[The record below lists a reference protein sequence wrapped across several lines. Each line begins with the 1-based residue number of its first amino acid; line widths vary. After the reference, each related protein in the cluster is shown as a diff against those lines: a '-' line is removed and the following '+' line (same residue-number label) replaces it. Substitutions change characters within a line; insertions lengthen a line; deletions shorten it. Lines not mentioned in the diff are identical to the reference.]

1 MRFDQLDS
9 RSSQLARTNRSRV
22 TALVVALLL
31 VILGIQ
37 LAADPGTWSWM
48 FPAAPDAAGPTILD
62 PEAASYPLVIA
73 EPAPANSESRSEA
86 TSSTGPLLEGID
98 FSSIED
104 NTLGLRATE
113 LDAYRTSLDR
123 LRNIPSETLGEFA
136 ERTPNFGAVM
146 LEPDHY
152 RGHVF
157 EIQGLARRILRLPAD
172 EEGAPPLYELWV
184 FTRDSGINPWRV
196 VAADIPDALP
206 RGLHSEG
213 IPVRL
218 TGLFFKLQAYETQKH
233 VPHIAPLLLAKTVG
247 YRPPAAPSSA
257 ASVNPAPWIISAI
270 IVGAIGLVI
279 MLWRVRRSDARFEQQ
294 LLKRYA
300 KANDDASEP
309 AVDPAT
315 FLENLS
321 GTPLPDDSPAP
332 NVDHQDQNLPR
343 P

>member
-9 RSSQLARTNRSRV
+9 RSSQRARSNRSRV

-48 FPAAPDAAGPTILD
+48 FPAAPDEAGEMALE
-62 PEAASYPLVIA
+62 PEVASYPLAIA
-73 EPAPANSESRSEA
+73 EPAPPSGEIQSET
-86 TSSTGPLLEGID
+86 TSSNGPLLEGID

-113 LDAYRTSLDR
+113 LDVYHTLLER
-123 LRNIPSETLGEFA
+123 LRHISPQALGELA

-157 EIQGLARRILRLPAD
+157 EIQGLARRILQLPA
-172 EEGAPPLYELWV
+172 EEDAPPLYELWV

-196 VAADIPDALP
+196 VAIDIPDALP
-206 RGLHSEG
+206 RGLHPEG

-218 TGLFFKLQAYETQKH
+218 TGLFFKLQAYETQQH
-233 VPHIAPLLLAKTVG
+233 EPHIAPLLLAKTVG
-247 YRPPAAPSSA
+247 YRPPVAPRSA
-257 ASVNPAPWIISAI
+257 ASVNLVPWIISAI
-270 IVGAIGLVI
+270 VVGAIGLVI
-279 MLWRVRRSDARFEQQ
+279 LLWRVRRSDARFEQQ

-300 KANDDASEP
+300 KAGDESSEP
-309 AVDPAT
+309 VVDPAT

-321 GTPLPDDSPAP
+321 RTPLPEDSPAP
-332 NVDHQDQNLPR
+332 NADQQDQNTPR